1 MDVRKSFTDAGYI
14 AIGLG
19 VMGFQQ
25 AQVRGRQLQE
35 RVQSTGDCVADRAR
49 EAPGPRRQPR
59 VATSTPGH
67 VRPRDR
73 AEGTVTQTVSRV
85 QGIATE

>member
-35 RVQSTGDCVADRAR
+35 RVQIDRR
-49 EAPGPRRQPR
+49 LRRRPGPRRSRTGSP
-59 VATSTPGH
+59 AGAGTSTPGR
-67 VRPRDR
+67 VRRVTAPRARSPRPCRGCR
-73 AEGTVTQTVSRV
+73 ASRPS
-85 QGIATE
+85 